1 MLEFP
6 HMASASPIPQN
17 VVSLT
22 DYEPLARERVEK
34 SAWEYI
40 AGGAAEEITLRD
52 NRAAYD
58 RLKILPRML
67 ADMTGGNTRIDLL
80 GRTWESPVFLA
91 PVAYQKLAHADGELA
106 TALGAAAMKTGMV
119 LSTQAGV
126 SVEDF
131 GRGAQ
136 TPWWFQLY
144 IQPDRGF
151 TRDLVQRAEAAGAE
165 ALMVTV
171 DAPVHLRN
179 REQRARFHI
188 PPEAAPVNL
197 RGLAPVQ
204 PGPEQDAGNL
214 VFNPANLALAVTW
227 RDVEWLL
234 SFAKRPVLLKGILSA
249 DDAEQAV
256 KLGVAGIVVS
266 NHGGRTLDTVPA
278 SIDALPRIA
287 DRLAGAKPILL
298 DGGIRRGTDVFKAL
312 ALGASAVMIGRP
324 YFWGLAA
331 AGAVGVAHVL
341 RILRA
346 ELETTM
352 VLAGCPTI
360 SRITKNAIW
369 RE

>member
-1 MLEFP
+1 MLAFAVMPSGSSIP
-6 HMASASPIPQN
+6 HH

-22 DYEPLARERVEK
+22 DYEPLARERVER
-34 SAWEYI
+34 SAWAYI
-40 AGGAAEEITLRD
+40 AGGAGEEVTLRE
-52 NRAAYD
+52 NREAFD
-58 RLKILPRML
+58 RIKLLPRVL
-67 ADMTGGNTRIDLL
+67 TDPTGGSTKIDLL
-80 GRTWESPVFLA
+80 GRTWESPIFLA
-91 PVAYQKLAHADGELA
+91 PVAYQKLAHAEGELA

-131 GRGAQ
+131 GRSAQ

-144 IQPDRGF
+144 VQHDRVF
-151 TRDLVQRAEAAGAE
+151 TKDLVQRAEAAGAE
-165 ALMVTV
+165 ALVLTV

-179 REQRARFHI
+179 REQRASFRV

-197 RGLAPVQ
+197 RGLKAAMSADV
-204 PGPEQDAGNL
+204 GDDSL
-214 VFNPANLALAVTW
+214 VFNPKALELVVTW

-249 DDAEQAV
+249 DDAERAV
-256 KLGVAGIVVS
+256 QTGAAGLVVS

-278 SIDALPRIA
+278 SIDALPRVV
-287 DRLAGAKPILL
+287 DRVAGAVPILL

-341 RILRA
+341 KILRA

-360 SRITKNAIW
+360 ARITKEAIW
-369 RE
+369 KP

>member
-1 MLEFP
+1 VLAFP
-6 HMASASPIPQN
+6 LMAAAPLIPN
-17 VVSLT
+17 DVVSLM

-34 SAWEYI
+34 SAWAYI
-40 AGGAAEEITLRD
+40 AGGAGEEVTLRD
-52 NRAAYD
+52 NREAFD
-58 RLKILPRML
+58 RLRIMPRVL
-67 ADMTGGNTRIDLL
+67 ADPTGGNTKINLL
-80 GRTWESPVFLA
+80 GRTWESPIFLA

-126 SVEDF
+126 DVEDF
-131 GRGAQ
+131 GRAAQ

-144 IQPDRGF
+144 VQHDRSF
-151 TRDLVQRAEAAGAE
+151 TKDLVQRAEAAGAE
-165 ALMVTV
+165 ALVLTV

-179 REQRARFHI
+179 REQRARFRV

-197 RGLAPVQ
+197 RGLKAVMTP
-204 PGPEQDAGNL
+204 AGGDDSL
-214 VFNPANLALAVTW
+214 IFNPKALELVVTW
-227 RDVEWLL
+227 SDVEWLL

-249 DDAEQAV
+249 DDAELAV
-256 KLGVAGIVVS
+256 KIGAAGIVVS

-278 SIDALPRIA
+278 SIDALPRIV
-287 DRLAGAKPILL
+287 DRVAGAKPILI

-341 RILRA
+341 KILRA

-360 SRITKNAIW
+360 ERITKEAIW
-369 RE
+369 KP